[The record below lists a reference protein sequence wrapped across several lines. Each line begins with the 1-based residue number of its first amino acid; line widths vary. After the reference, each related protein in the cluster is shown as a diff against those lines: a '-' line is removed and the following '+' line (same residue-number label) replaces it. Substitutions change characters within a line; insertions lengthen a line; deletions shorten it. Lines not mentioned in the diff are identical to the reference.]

1 MKELQKTI
9 QWIRDDYSADALRF
23 TVEVMCWIAS
33 LGCSIVMALT
43 VPNPP
48 LKELYM
54 VWIMSCIGYAW
65 AAWTRRSFG
74 MVSNYFAL
82 VVIDLIGLFRIII

>member
-33 LGCSIVMALT
+33 LGCSVVMALT

-74 MVSNYFAL
+74 MVANYFAL

>member
-54 VWIMSCIGYAW
+54 VWIMSCAGYAW

-74 MVSNYFAL
+74 MVANYFAL

>member
-74 MVSNYFAL
+74 MVANYFAL

>member
-54 VWIMSCIGYAW
+54 VWIMGCTGYAW

-74 MVSNYFAL
+74 MVANYFAL